1 MRHMAISK
9 YAPLYSAPLAHA
21 LLALTVLVMLTAC
34 TSGKPVETPAAMQAV
49 TLQLQWFPQAQ
60 FAGYYVA
67 LEKGWYAEEGLD
79 VTIRAGGP
87 DISPATA
94 VAGGNADF
102 GTYMLA
108 DLASAVQQ
116 GQSLISIAQI
126 QQQNGLLL
134 LALKSSGIDDP
145 TDFVGKRVGVWL
157 GSWDAQ
163 FRALMTQQSLSDN
176 QYQLVSQ
183 GFGMDAFLAGDL
195 DVASAMIYN
204 EYHVVLESGVAA
216 NDLNIID
223 YADYGLDFPG
233 DTLFTTK
240 ELVEQNPDLC
250 VRMLRASLRGW
261 EYAVA
266 NPEEAA
272 DIVLK
277 YDVTG
282 TQTREHQLSMMREV
296 ALLVKSSD
304 IRPLGYTDRA
314 DVLRVVDTL
323 QRYGVLASPVQP
335 DEVYTN
341 TIWES
346 ATSD

>member
-1 MRHMAISK
+1 MRHAIALR
-9 YAPLYSAPLAHA
+9 YALVA
-21 LLALTVLVMLTAC
+21 LMLLGLFSGC
-34 TSGKPVETPAAMQAV
+34 TPKGTVETPAEPQAV

-67 LEKGWYAEEGLD
+67 LEKGWYAEEGLN
-79 VTIRAGGP
+79 VTIRSGGP
-87 DISPATA
+87 DIAPATA
-94 VAGGNADF
+94 VAGGNAEF
-102 GTYMLA
+102 GTSMLA
-108 DLASAVQQ
+108 DLAVAVQE
-116 GQSLISIAQI
+116 GQPLVSIGQI

-134 LALKSSGIDDP
+134 LAFRSSGIDDP
-145 TDFVGKRVGVWL
+145 TDFVGKSVGVWL

-163 FRALMTQQSLSDN
+163 FRALMAQQAISSD
-176 QYQLVSQ
+176 QYKLVSQ
-183 GFGMDAFLAGDL
+183 GFSMEAFLDGDL

-216 NDLNIID
+216 NELNIID
-223 YADYGLDFPG
+223 YADYGLDLPG

-240 ELVEQNPDLC
+240 ALVEQNPDLC

-261 EYAVA
+261 DYAIA

-277 YDVTG
+277 YDLTG
-282 TQTREHQLSMMREV
+282 TQTREHQLSMMREI
-296 ALLVKSSD
+296 ALLVKSSEV
-304 IRPLGYTDRA
+304 RPLGYTDRA
-314 DVLRVVDTL
+314 DVLRVADTL
-323 QRYGVLASPVQP
+323 QRYGILAGSILP
-335 DEVYTN
+335 EEIYTN

>member
-1 MRHMAISK
+1 MRHKVTFSVV
-9 YAPLYSAPLAHA
+9 PQRVV
-21 LLALTVLVMLTAC
+21 LLALIVGMLVAC
-34 TSGKPVETPAAMQAV
+34 TPAKPVETPDETQSV
-49 TLQLQWFPQAQ
+49 ILQLQWFPQAQ

-108 DLASAVQQ
+108 DLAAAVQQ
-116 GQSLISIAQI
+116 GQPLLSIAQI

-134 LALKSSGIDDP
+134 LAFQSSGIDDP
-145 TDFVGKRVGVWL
+145 TDFLGKRVGVWL

-163 FRALMTQQSLSDN
+163 FRALMTQQSITDN

-183 GFGMDAFLAGDL
+183 GFSMEAFLAGEL

-240 ELVEQNPDLC
+240 DLVEQNPDLC
-250 VRMLRASLRGW
+250 ERMLRASLRGW

-282 TQTREHQLSMMREV
+282 TQTLEHQLSMMREI

-304 IRPLGYTDRA
+304 IRPIGYTDRA

-323 QRYGVLASPVQP
+323 QRYGVLVSPVQP
-335 DEVYTN
+335 EEVYTN
-341 TIWES
+341 MIWES

>member
-1 MRHMAISK
+1 MRHK
-9 YAPLYSAPLAHA
+9 VTFRVV
-21 LLALTVLVMLTAC
+21 LLALIVGMLVAC
-34 TSGKPVETPAAMQAV
+34 TPAKPVETPDETQSV
-49 TLQLQWFPQAQ
+49 ILQLQWFPQAQ

-116 GQSLISIAQI
+116 GQPLLSIAQI

-134 LALKSSGIDDP
+134 LAFQSSGIDDP
-145 TDFVGKRVGVWL
+145 TDFLGKRVGVWL
-157 GSWDAQ
+157 GSWDSQ
-163 FRALMTQQSLSDN
+163 FRALMTQQSIADN

-183 GFGMDAFLAGDL
+183 GFSMEAFLAGEL

-216 NDLNIID
+216 NELNIID

-240 ELVEQNPDLC
+240 DLVEQNPDLC
-250 VRMLRASLRGW
+250 ERMLRASLRGW

-277 YDVTG
+277 FDVTG
-282 TQTREHQLSMMREV
+282 TQTREHQLSMMREI

-304 IRPLGYTDRA
+304 IRPIGYTDRA

-335 DEVYTN
+335 EEVYTN

>member
-9 YAPLYSAPLAHA
+9 VAPLAHA

-79 VTIRAGGP
+79 VTVRAGGP

-116 GQSLISIAQI
+116 GQALISIAQI

-157 GSWDAQ
+157 G
-163 FRALMTQQSLSDN
+163 
-176 QYQLVSQ
+176 V
-183 GFGMDAFLAGDL
+183 GMH
-195 DVASAMIYN
+195 S
-204 EYHVVLESGVAA
+204 S
-216 NDLNIID
+216 
-223 YADYGLDFPG
+223 
-233 DTLFTTK
+233 
-240 ELVEQNPDLC
+240 
-250 VRMLRASLRGW
+250 VR
-261 EYAVA
+261 
-266 NPEEAA
+266 
-272 DIVLK
+272 
-277 YDVTG
+277 
-282 TQTREHQLSMMREV
+282 
-296 ALLVKSSD
+296 
-304 IRPLGYTDRA
+304 
-314 DVLRVVDTL
+314 
-323 QRYGVLASPVQP
+323 
-335 DEVYTN
+335 
-341 TIWES
+341 
-346 ATSD
+346 